1 MRKRGEIETLSTI
14 CKSFSGVKTV
24 FHFLLVILIL
34 LPSTPL
40 MAESFNEHENLIDM
54 AALLKERETKLAN
67 REAALGEKEKRIEF
81 LQQELKKQESEIR
94 NTRESFAKILADLK
108 ALKDEDLSRL
118 VEVYTAM
125 KPAAAAPL
133 LEELEL
139 KYAVEVILRMPT
151 KKAAKLLSAVEEE
164 QAVAI
169 SRAIT
174 ALQPAQ

>member
-1 MRKRGEIETLSTI
+1 MQFEEIRSVVLT
-14 CKSFSGVKTV
+14 CKSFIRAKMV
-24 FHFLLVILIL
+24 FHLLIITLIL
-34 LPSTPL
+34 LLSAPL
-40 MAESFNEHENLIDM
+40 MAESSNEHENLIDM
-54 AALLKERETKLAN
+54 ATLLKEREKKLEN
-67 REAALGEKEKRIEF
+67 REAVLDEKEKRIEF

-94 NTRESFAKILADLK
+94 NTRESFAKVLADLK

-151 KKAAKLLSAVEEE
+151 KKSAKLLSAVEEE
-164 QAVAI
+164 RAVAI

-174 ALQPAQ
+174 ALKPAQ

>member
-1 MRKRGEIETLSTI
+1 MSAT

-24 FHFLLVILIL
+24 FHLLLVILIL

-40 MAESFNEHENLIDM
+40 IAESLNEHENLIDM
-54 AALLKERETKLAN
+54 AALLKEREKKLAN
-67 REAALGEKEKRIEF
+67 REAALNEKEKRIEF

-94 NTRESFAKILADLK
+94 NTRESFAKILDELK
-108 ALKDEDLSRL
+108 ALKDENLSRL
-118 VEVYTAM
+118 VEVYTVM

-133 LEELEL
+133 LEKLEL

-151 KKAAKLLSAVEEE
+151 KKSAKLLSAVDEER
-164 QAVAI
+164 AVAI

-174 ALQPAQ
+174 ALKPAQ